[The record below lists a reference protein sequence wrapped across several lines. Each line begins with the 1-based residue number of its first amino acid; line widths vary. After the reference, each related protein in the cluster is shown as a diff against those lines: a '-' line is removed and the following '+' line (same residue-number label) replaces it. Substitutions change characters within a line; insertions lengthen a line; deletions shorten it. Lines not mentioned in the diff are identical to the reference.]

1 MYPSHQDLE
10 GYYLDGQT
18 ATRQRAI
25 VIVLQ
30 EGLQITTESGAIRW
44 WPYEEIRQNQDG
56 CAKGKIRLE
65 RGREIAE
72 TLILP
77 SHLFFGALEKIRP
90 KNRTHFHVRSSGS
103 RRIFVTALA
112 AVSVVAISASLY
124 LWAIPTMARVVASY
138 VPISWE
144 AHLGEAVMEHLAPEE
159 KRCLD
164 PSRINVLEGIA
175 QILLSS
181 SPGTAHPIRI
191 IVVNDRLV
199 NAFALPGGY
208 MILCQGLLERTEGP
222 EELAGVMAHEL
233 QHILHRHP
241 TQALLQEASMRLLLA
256 ALTGDTKMATK
267 FGLEGAKA
275 LGTLR
280 YSRQKEEEADEG
292 AVKMLLRAGI
302 DPMGMIRFLEKL
314 HREESRTHDLPT
326 YLSSHPNLE
335 GRISRLRSLANS
347 GKQRPKRSLVVDNW
361 NRIRFFC
368 PARARVPF

>member
-44 WPYEEIRQNQDG
+44 WPYEEIRQNQDC
-56 CAKGKIRLE
+56 CAKGQIRLE
-65 RGREIAE
+65 RGREIGE
-72 TLILP
+72 TLVLP
-77 SHLFFGALEKIRP
+77 SHLFFGELEKIRP
-90 KNRTHFHVRSSGS
+90 PKKVHFHIRSSSS
-103 RRIFVTALA
+103 RRIMVTALA
-112 AVSVVAISASLY
+112 AVSVVAITASLY
-124 LWAIPTMARVVASY
+124 LWGIPTLARVVASY

-144 AHLGEAVMEHLAPEE
+144 EHLGEAVMEHLAPEE

-164 PSRINVLEGIA
+164 PSRSNVLEGIA

-181 SPGTAHPIRI
+181 SGEIGYPIRI

-208 MILCQGLLERTEGP
+208 MILYQGLLERTEGP

-233 QHILHRHP
+233 QHILLRHP
-241 TQALLQEASMRLLLA
+241 TQALLQEASMRFLLA
-256 ALTGDTKMATK
+256 ALTGDTKMAMK

-292 AVKMLLRAGI
+292 AVKMLLGAGI
-302 DPMGMIRFLEKL
+302 DPMGMIRFFEKL
-314 HREESRTHDLPT
+314 HREGSPSHDLPT
-326 YLSSHPNLE
+326 YLSSHPNLQA
-335 GRISRLRSLANS
+335 RISRLRSLANS
-347 GKQRPKRSLVVDNW
+347 GKQMPTRSIAVNNW

-368 PARARVPF
+368 PARTQVPF